1 MTYWCLAGNGW
12 EWGNGMIITSDYG
25 SFPHSLLSTSKLRD
39 CPLSRR
45 KPPWPLLARL
55 EDCQLIFACKLT
67 AGDLD
72 HSGNRNHIYIIH
84 ISNNIIYILYYV
96 ILLYIQYVYITMGL
110 ICKSTPTTRRNAA
123 IHKPGSILQHPMMKF
138 LLHDVMMPHRTLLGG
153 DDRGP
158 TPMKTAFSFRLGM
171 METIGLRNLA

>member
-1 MTYWCLAGNGW
+1 
-12 EWGNGMIITSDYG
+12 
-25 SFPHSLLSTSKLRD
+25 
-39 CPLSRR
+39 
-45 KPPWPLLARL
+45 
-55 EDCQLIFACKLT
+55 
-67 AGDLD
+67 
-72 HSGNRNHIYIIH
+72 
-84 ISNNIIYILYYV
+84 
-96 ILLYIQYVYITMGL
+96 MGL